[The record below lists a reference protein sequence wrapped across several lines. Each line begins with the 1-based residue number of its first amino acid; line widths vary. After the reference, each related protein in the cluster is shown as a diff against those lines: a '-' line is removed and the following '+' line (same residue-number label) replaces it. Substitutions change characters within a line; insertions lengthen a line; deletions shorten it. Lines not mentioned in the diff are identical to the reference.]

1 MCVLFISSITEKT
14 IQLVKMNSTEIWQVN
29 TATFNL
35 ASLKQQEMQ
44 SIVTTFLP
52 WLEFR
57 KEKEGQ
63 KSHLYVMKMIMHC
76 VFLNGW
82 KHEFCLSTLT
92 NLFKPPFLIK
102 SLLPQQEFFERLY
115 VMYTIGYSISFCSLA
130 VAVLIIGYFRWV
142 TANHFLHW
150 RARFRFLSTQDTEVS
165 KFLRRYWKCESSSAN
180 NVYPFSVIF
189 HWSFITL
196 IQCYSIMQYNI

>member
-1 MCVLFISSITEKT
+1 MQHLIWPHLSNKKCRVLLLHFY
-14 IQLVKMNSTEIWQVN
+14 
-29 TATFNL
+29 
-35 ASLKQQEMQ
+35 
-44 SIVTTFLP
+44 P

-63 KSHLYVMKMIMHC
+63 KTHLYIMKIIMHF
-76 VFLNGW
+76 VFLNVW
-82 KHEFCLSTLT
+82 EHEFCLSALT
-92 NLFKPPFLIK
+92 NLFKPLFLIK

-115 VMYTIGYSISFCSLA
+115 VMYTIGYSISFGSLA

-142 TANHFLHW
+142 TANHFLYW

-165 KFLRRYWKCESSSAN
+165 KFLRLYWKCESSSAN
-180 NVYPFSVIF
+180 NVYPFSVVF

-196 IQCYSIMQYNI
+196 IQCYSTMQYNI